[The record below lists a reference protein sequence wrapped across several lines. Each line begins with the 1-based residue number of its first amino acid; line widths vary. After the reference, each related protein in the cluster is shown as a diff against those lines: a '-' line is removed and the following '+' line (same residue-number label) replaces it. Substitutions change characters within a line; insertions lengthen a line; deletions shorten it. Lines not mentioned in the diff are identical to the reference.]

1 MTYYIYIL
9 QCADETFY
17 TGLTNDLKRRLR
29 EHAGGKDHRA
39 YTYSRRPVK
48 LVWFEEI
55 ADKETA
61 RRREKQVKNMK
72 RGKKEALALEGKS
85 SLENANNS
93 LDRGARGSDKSANSG

>member
-9 QCADETFY
+9 QCADESYY

-29 EHAGGKDHRA
+29 EHASGKDHRA
-39 YTYSRRPVK
+39 FTYSRRPVK

-61 RRREKQVKNMK
+61 RRREKQVKSMK
-72 RGKKEALALEGKS
+72 RGKKEALALEGKD
-85 SLENANNS
+85 SLDSVDNS
-93 LDRGARGSDKSANSG
+93 LDRGARGTAKIANSS